1 MSPSKDFE
9 KIASSIRKWKSD
21 NDKAAADSE
30 ALNMKDPA
38 DKGEK
43 EIPSHPDGDSKKKT
57 MVPDQ
62 QAENKSREGQD
73 VTDKDTKPSSTG
85 ENVPGPVEDGN
96 AKDDAATSPDTP
108 LAKIANKV
116 PGLMERIQKL
126 NTTKEASEASAGEGK
141 KAEGE
146 GKKAGEQDA
155 TLQNMQF
162 TDAFHLKLASIILS
176 TEEGINFAEKLVEK
190 EAGLEAAADLMKSA
204 GEQQYLMS
212 KEAAEYAQWA
222 EYVEQYA
229 AQCEDQFNDL
239 TKSASEEDMQE
250 IIKLAQS
257 HEAISNKFEHD
268 FEKQAY
274 DVGAA
279 DAAGMEDA
287 MAGGEEVPGEAQL
300 NPEDILALLDQAVQS
315 GELDEETAM
324 MLAEQLLGGE
334 MGGMDGGEEMPPEA
348 MAAEKMA
355 SEVLSV

>member
-30 ALNMKDPA
+30 ALSMKDPA

-108 LAKIANKV
+108 LSKIANKV
-116 PGLMERIQKL
+116 PGLMDRIKNL
-126 NTTKEASEASAGEGK
+126 STATPEGTPEGK
-141 KAEGE
+141 A
-146 GKKAGEQDA
+146 AGEQDQ

-176 TEEGINFAEKLVEK
+176 SEEGINFAEKLVEK
-190 EAGLEAAADLMKSA
+190 EAGLEAAHDLMKSA

-279 DAAGMEDA
+279 DAAGMEDV

-334 MGGMDGGEEMPPEA
+334 MGGMDGGEEIPPEA